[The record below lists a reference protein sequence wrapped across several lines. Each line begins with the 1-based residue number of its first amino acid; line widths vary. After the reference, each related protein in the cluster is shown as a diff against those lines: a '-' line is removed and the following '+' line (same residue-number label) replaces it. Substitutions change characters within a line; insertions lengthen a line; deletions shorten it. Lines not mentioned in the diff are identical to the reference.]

1 MDTERDQI
9 AMTGTSTNRILAI
22 CGSLRKGSYNS
33 ALLQLAARVAPDLD
47 FRGHDLA
54 GQLPLFNP
62 DLEEDE
68 SAHPPAVRQFRA
80 FADAADGVVIVTPEY
95 ASGPS
100 GITKNAIDW
109 LIGSDGLGS
118 RPTVLMSASPG
129 QSGGL
134 RGQAALLPTLT
145 FLGVILVDT
154 VSVGRVSTKVNANGE
169 FVDPA
174 TIERVRLSMAE
185 LTDALQYSARR
196 QSSLP
201 IR

>member
-1 MDTERDQI
+1 MSI
-9 AMTGTSTNRILAI
+9 TNNTILAI
-22 CGSLRKGSYNS
+22 CGSLRKGSYNA
-33 ALLQLAARVAPDLD
+33 ALLDLAARVAPDLR
-47 FRGHDLA
+47 FVGRDLA

-62 DLEEDE
+62 DLEENE
-68 SAHPPAVRQFRA
+68 PVHPPAVRELRQL
-80 FADAADGVVIVTPEY
+80 ADAADGVVIVTPEY

-145 FLGVILVDT
+145 FLAVILVDT
-154 VSVGRVSTKVNANGE
+154 VSVGRVSSKVDASGTI
-169 FVDPA
+169 VDAA
-174 TIERVRLSMAE
+174 TVERVRLSMDE
-185 LTDALQYSARR
+185 LRDALRYSARR
-196 QSSLP
+196 QTSLP
-201 IR
+201 VN

>member
-1 MDTERDQI
+1 MSNNT
-9 AMTGTSTNRILAI
+9 ILAI
-22 CGSLRKGSYNS
+22 CGSLRKGSYNA
-33 ALLQLAARVAPDLD
+33 ALLDLAARVAPDLR
-47 FRGHDLA
+47 FVGRDLA

-62 DLEEDE
+62 DLEENE
-68 SAHPPAVRQFRA
+68 TAHPPAVREFRQL
-80 FADAADGVVIVTPEY
+80 ADAADGIVIVTPEY

-145 FLGVILVDT
+145 FLAVTLVDT
-154 VSVGRVSTKVNANGE
+154 VSVGRVSSKVDANGAI
-169 FVDPA
+169 VDAA
-174 TIERVRLSMAE
+174 TIERVRLSMDE
-185 LTDALQYSARR
+185 LRDALRYSARR

-201 IR
+201 VN